1 MNHKNT
7 LSWKY
12 VIYLGLFL
20 VTAAVTFISMHYQ
33 AESAATLEMTE
44 A

>member
-20 VTAAVTFISMHYQ
+20 VTAAVTFISLVGD
-33 AESAATLEMTE
+33 AISPVFN
-44 A
+44 